1 MVHEVGNFITVLKYF
16 RSFKGGFFIESEVWI
31 IGEVL
36 YFGDAELQLGV

>member
-1 MVHEVGNFITVLKYF
+1 MRLVTSLQSLSIFRVLL
-16 RSFKGGFFIESEVWI
+16 GGGGVMESEIWI